1 MTFIH
6 YTSFR
11 PTSHYHGL
19 AWLGR
24 HNIALI
30 GVEIAPD
37 AFGFVICGL
46 WMGWIKDDNPHD

>member
-1 MTFIH
+1 MTPLF

-19 AWLGR
+19 AWLGSR
-24 HNIALI
+24 NIAII

-37 AFGFVICGL
+37 AFGFIVFGL
-46 WMGWIKDDNPHD
+46 WFGFVKEG